1 MGALYPLGAGTRQL
15 RPLSLAGQCRSNRSP
30 RSVEG
35 SRLISSSLSRQGM
48 YSLMLS
54 GQTGNLPIRTL
65 SGPPLAPPL
74 LGSCGPVSSVTRSVS
89 LAPTLPISKSSCIA
103 PSSPTMPRRAGGG
116 GGRRGG
122 GGAGVGG
129 GSEGGGQALGA
140 GEAGGV
146 ARVGIRDGSKEMLE
160 LGESATAGEREEDL
174 GADEEEAD
182 EKKTRRGEALGQW

>member
-1 MGALYPLGAGTRQL
+1 
-15 RPLSLAGQCRSNRSP
+15 
-30 RSVEG
+30 
-35 SRLISSSLSRQGM
+35 M

-54 GQTGNLPIRTL
+54 GQTRNLSIRTL
-65 SGPPLAPPL
+65 GGPPLAPRL
-74 LGSCGPVSSVTRSVS
+74 LGSCGAVSSLARSVS
-89 LAPTLPISKSSCIA
+89 LAPTLPMSKSSCIA

-146 ARVGIRDGSKEMLE
+146 VGVGIRDGSKEMLE
-160 LGESATAGEREEDL
+160 LGESATAGEREDL
-174 GADEEEAD
+174 DANEEEAD
-182 EKKTRRGEALGQW
+182 EKKTRRG